1 MDLGKREIVTKLYN
15 ILDERKAENIKVI
28 DISGVSV
35 MTDYFVIATAG
46 NINHMKALSDY
57 MEKSMHDFNVKLNH
71 AEGRSANWILL
82 DYGDIVI
89 HLFDRES
96 RAYYELDR
104 IWSDG
109 EVILGK
115 VQQNKK
121 ESTKVDSFYQK

>member
-1 MDLGKREIVTKLYN
+1 MDLDKREIVTKLYH

-28 DISGVSV
+28 DISKVSV
-35 MTDYFVIATAG
+35 MTDYFVIATAS
-46 NINHMKALSDY
+46 NVNHMKALSDY
-57 MEKSMHDFNVKLNH
+57 MEKSMHDLNVKLNH

-82 DYGDIVI
+82 DYGDIII

-109 EVILGK
+109 EIILGLG
-115 VQQNKK
+115 
-121 ESTKVDSFYQK
+121 E

>member
-1 MDLGKREIVTKLYN
+1 MDLDKREIVTKLYN

-46 NINHMKALSDY
+46 NIDHMKALCDY

-115 VQQNKK
+115 VQ
-121 ESTKVDSFYQK
+121 

>member
-1 MDLGKREIVTKLYN
+1 MDLDKRELVTKIYN

-115 VQQNKK
+115 VQ
-121 ESTKVDSFYQK
+121 

>member
-1 MDLGKREIVTKLYN
+1 
-15 ILDERKAENIKVI
+15 
-28 DISGVSV
+28 
-35 MTDYFVIATAG
+35 
-46 NINHMKALSDY
+46 
-57 MEKSMHDFNVKLNH
+57 MHDFNVKLNH

-115 VQQNKK
+115 VQ
-121 ESTKVDSFYQK
+121 

>member
-46 NINHMKALSDY
+46 NIKHLKALSDY

-115 VQQNKK
+115 VQ
-121 ESTKVDSFYQK
+121 

>member
-1 MDLGKREIVTKLYN
+1 MDLDKRELVTKLYN

-46 NINHMKALSDY
+46 NINHMKALSVY

-115 VQQNKK
+115 VQ
-121 ESTKVDSFYQK
+121 